1 MNETRPELERLLRI
15 VERFRGPGGCAWF
28 EAQTHASLTPYL
40 LEETHELA
48 EAIESGTAAERR
60 EELGDVLFQVLFHA
74 SIAAQDPAEPFGLE
88 EIARDQADKLVRRNP
103 HVFGERPTRDMAEI
117 VRMWRRAKA
126 AEKRERRSV
135 LDGIPQG
142 LPALALADRLIGRA
156 RGAGVRTG
164 PAAGGPGPGGAG
176 GGGAAGQPA
185 PRPGEVDEAGE
196 RELGRRLLGIVA
208 EARERGL
215 DAERALRGAA
225 RELAQRVREAERAG
239 VVHPRG
245 GD

>member
-28 EAQTHASLTPYL
+28 EAQTHLSLTPYL

-74 SIAAQDPAEPFGLE
+74 SIAEQDPAEPFGLE
-88 EIARDQADKLVRRNP
+88 EIAREQADKLVRRNP
-103 HVFGERPTRDMAEI
+103 HVFGERPTRDVAEI
-117 VRMWRRAKA
+117 VRMWRQAKA
-126 AEKRERRSV
+126 EEKRERRSV
-135 LDGIPQG
+135 LDGVPQG
-142 LPALALADRLIGRA
+142 LPALALADRLLVRA
-156 RGAGVRTG
+156 RRAGV
-164 PAAGGPGPGGAG
+164 
-176 GGGAAGQPA
+176 QPA
-185 PRPGEVDEAGE
+185 PAAAGESVSDPGEVDEAGE

-225 RELAQRVREAERAG
+225 RELAQRVREAERVG
-239 VVHPRG
+239 VVSPPS

>member
-15 VERFRGPGGCAWF
+15 VERFRGPDGCAWF

-40 LEETHELA
+40 LEEAHELA

-74 SIAAQDPAEPFGLE
+74 SVAAQDPAEPFGLE

-103 HVFGERPTRDMAEI
+103 HVFGGRPTRDMAEI

-135 LDGIPQG
+135 LDGVPQG

-156 RGAGVRTG
+156 RRAGVRPG
-164 PAAGGPGPGGAG
+164 PAAVGE
-176 GGGAAGQPA
+176 PA
-185 PRPGEVDEAGE
+185 SGPGEVDEAGE

-239 VVHPRG
+239 VVRPRG